1 MEKNFKNLFDERK
14 KLSKELDKTY
24 IDMIENINNRVKE
37 LDDLEKVLQEDFL
50 KACAINVAGETVR
63 TFFDT
68 GDYNITADQL
78 YDRIVN
84 FSYEDKNDPLSN
96 TLEVN
101 KKNIYNLENSK
112 ESQENLKKE
121 IGEPEKLFKKRI
133 VIDENGKKE
142 KNMKIRI

>member
-50 KACAINVAGETVR
+50 KVCAMDVAGETVR

-112 ESQENLKKE
+112 ESQENLNKE
-121 IGEPEKLFKKRI
+121 IQEIYNTYEKQKFKTFRKSRNKR
-133 VIDENGKKE
+133 K
-142 KNMKIRI
+142 R

>member
-1 MEKNFKNLFDERK
+1 MGKNLKDLFDERK
-14 KLSKELDKTY
+14 KLNKELDITY

-37 LDDLEKVLQEDFL
+37 LDNLEKVLQEDFL
-50 KACAINVAGETVR
+50 KACAMDVAGETVR

-84 FSYEDKNDPLSN
+84 FSYDDKNDPLSN

-112 ESQENLKKE
+112 ESQENLKK
-121 IGEPEKLFKKRI
+121 R
-133 VIDENGKKE
+133 N
-142 KNMKIRI
+142 RRT

>member
-1 MEKNFKNLFDERK
+1 MEQNFKKLFDERK
-14 KLSKELDKTY
+14 KLCKELDKTY

-37 LDDLEKVLQEDFL
+37 LDNLEKVLQEDFL
-50 KACAINVAGETVR
+50 KACAMDVAGETVR

-78 YDRIVN
+78 YNRIVN

-112 ESQENLKKE
+112 ESQENLNNFSGSP
-121 IGEPEKLFKKRI
+121 ISFFKFS
-133 VIDENGKKE
+133 
-142 KNMKIRI
+142 

>member
-14 KLSKELDKTY
+14 KLSKELDRTY
-24 IDMIENINNRVKE
+24 VDMIENINNRVKE

-50 KACAINVAGETVR
+50 KACAIDVAAETVR

-101 KKNIYNLENSK
+101 KKKYI
-112 ESQENLKKE
+112 
-121 IGEPEKLFKKRI
+121 
-133 VIDENGKKE
+133 
-142 KNMKIRI
+142 

>member
-1 MEKNFKNLFDERK
+1 MD
-14 KLSKELDKTY
+14 
-24 IDMIENINNRVKE
+24 
-37 LDDLEKVLQEDFL
+37 
-50 KACAINVAGETVR
+50 VAGETVR

-121 IGEPEKLFKKRI
+121 QLQMRM
-133 VIDENGKKE
+133 GKKE

>member
-50 KACAINVAGETVR
+50 KACAMDVAGETVR

-121 IGEPEKLFKKRI
+121 IGEPEK
-133 VIDENGKKE
+133 
-142 KNMKIRI
+142 

>member
-37 LDDLEKVLQEDFL
+37 LDNLEKVLQEDFL
-50 KACAINVAGETVR
+50 KACAMDVAGETVR

-101 KKNIYNLENSK
+101 KKNIYNIYFCDS
-112 ESQENLKKE
+112 STIFFVYKKFE
-121 IGEPEKLFKKRI
+121 IVKYI
-133 VIDENGKKE
+133 
-142 KNMKIRI
+142 

>member
-14 KLSKELDKTY
+14 KLSKELDRTY
-24 IDMIENINNRVKE
+24 VDMIENINNRVKE

-50 KACAINVAGETVR
+50 KACAIDIAGETVR

-121 IGEPEKLFKKRI
+121 
-133 VIDENGKKE
+133 
-142 KNMKIRI
+142 